1 MMLSSSVPECLI
13 SSMEYVEMKIPI
25 NQAGAELKLVKYF
38 LENSAVLKKFMLR
51 LGCSEMDEE
60 SVIFMDLLK
69 FRRYSTSCE
78 VVVESVEAYP
88 TMIHSE
94 SVGAAIFAAIGF
106 FGSEELLITCL
117 ECFSQKRNQMSN
129 RGDRISSLP
138 DDLLCQILSNLPTK
152 NVVSTSILSTRWRN
166 LWLSN
171 PLFDIDI
178 DDFDDF
184 NDFVSFASGFLDFH
198 KDSCL
203 HKFKIFGKRKDVSM
217 CTIMWWLHNA
227 VKRKIR
233 HLDVECYL
241 EQTIDMVPLSLYLSE
256 TLVSLRVKCLV
267 LVCFEFVSL
276 PNLKVMHLEEIIY
289 SDGDDD
295 DDDTLENFI
304 SSCPVLEDLTVVR
317 IVDETDVKVLRV
329 RSQSLNSLKIVV
341 DCTKE
346 WCIGANGDW
355 KVFIDAPRLAY
366 LSLTDTYS
374 VSFEISNLGSSA
386 EVDIDV
392 SFKVNKI
399 WDLDDSFDRSNVCIL
414 LTGLASVRDMTIR
427 ETTLKIM
434 CHYLKHE
441 PMPQFHNMTRLQ
453 VDFYISDLE
462 MLPGILESCPNLKL
476 LVVDLQKVR
485 GRVENEEISLSSSS
499 VPKCL
504 QSSLE
509 DVAIIRPNYGNGAE
523 MKLSKY
529 FLENSLVLKRFT
541 LDMDCDNEE
550 QENIIFEQFET
561 VQRRS
566 SACEA
571 SLVVRDM
578 MYPLS
583 ELML

>member
-1 MMLSSSVPECLI
+1 MHLKQNFYSNDALLENLI
-13 SSMEYVEMKIPI
+13 SSCPVLEVLTVIRNVGTEKTVKFSRVRS
-25 NQAGAELKLVKYF
+25 QSLQSLVLVLDGQGDVTYDREVVIDAPRLKYF
-38 LENSAVLKKFMLR
+38 ESLRDYQSRSFAISNLISYAKVDIDVDFDVFYNHSAGNISSKRSAVRKFL
-51 LGCSEMDEE
+51 
-60 SVIFMDLLK
+60 
-69 FRRYSTSCE
+69 
-78 VVVESVEAYP
+78 
-88 TMIHSE
+88 
-94 SVGAAIFAAIGF
+94 IG
-106 FGSEELLITCL
+106 
-117 ECFSQKRNQMSN
+117 
-129 RGDRISSLP
+129 
-138 DDLLCQILSNLPTK
+138 LSNVRDMTICGKTLKINLSLLEVEPRTAAP
-152 NVVSTSILSTRWRN
+152 VS
-166 LWLSN
+166 SN
-171 PLFDIDI
+171 PWFC
-178 DDFDDF
+178 
-184 NDFVSFASGFLDFH
+184 FASGFLDFH

-256 TLVSLRVKCLV
+256 TLVSLRLKCLV

-276 PNLKVMHLEEIIY
+276 PNLK
-289 SDGDDD
+289 
-295 DDDTLENFI
+295 
-304 SSCPVLEDLTVVR
+304 
-317 IVDETDVKVLRV
+317 
-329 RSQSLNSLKIVV
+329 SLNSLKIVV

-355 KVFIDAPRLAY
+355 KVFIDAPRLAC
-366 LSLTDTYS
+366 LTLIDTYS

-399 WDLDDSFDRSNVCIL
+399 WDLDDSFDRSNVGKL
-414 LTGLASVRDMTIR
+414 LTGLSSVRDMTIR
-427 ETTLKIM
+427 ETTLK
-434 CHYLKHE
+434 
-441 PMPQFHNMTRLQ
+441 
-453 VDFYISDLE
+453 
-462 MLPGILESCPNLKL
+462 
-476 LVVDLQKVR
+476 DLQKVR

-529 FLENSLVLKRFT
+529 FLENSVVLKRFT

-566 SACEA
+566 IACEA